1 MVSHSKWVTE
11 QSAMGIRDFA
21 DWYRFGEGGAAPLV
35 HYTGGSISWQA
46 HQERFHSQ
54 PTPILEEFVRAWERT
69 GRPRVD
75 LVISPAPPP
84 GALPRPEPL
93 ESFLEYVMDELLVRL
108 PSAPSAH
115 AFLGYSLGGSFATY
129 LAGSTETCRALAVF
143 GGAGVVNA
151 AKDVGPVQ
159 ASDLA
164 TVLYRNVEDPLQ
176 DPTMVAPQLAVGFH
190 ARAMAQRPGAHPY
203 VDYAANR
210 TVEDAFVFALERLR

>member
-1 MVSHSKWVTE
+1 MPAHEKWVTE
-11 QSAMGIRDFA
+11 RSAMGLRDFA

-46 HQERFHSQ
+46 HQERFASE
-54 PTPILEEFVRAWERT
+54 PTPILDEFVRAWERT

-84 GALPRPEPL
+84 GEQPRPEPL

-108 PSAPSAH
+108 PSPPSAY

-129 LAGSTETCRALAVF
+129 LAGSTETCRALVVF

-151 AKDVGPVQ
+151 AKEVGPVQ
-159 ASDLA
+159 AKDLS
-164 TVLYRNVEDPLQ
+164 TVLFRNIEDPLQ
-176 DPTMVAPQLAVGFH
+176 DPAMVAPQLAVGFH
-190 ARAMAQRPGAHPY
+190 PRAMAHRPGAHPY
-203 VDYAANR
+203 VDYAENH
-210 TVEDAFVFALERLR
+210 TVEDAFAFALKRFR